1 MEPKYREMS
10 NATSIEE
17 VVRLTHDFL
26 LSWSL
31 QDLDRIPDSCRP
43 GRVKSPEDIELWA
56 DRLSGEAGRT
66 ALFLEDERKLDR
78 LTSHF
83 LIASVRIR
91 QLGGALA

>member
-1 MEPKYREMS
+1 MEPKYQEMS
-10 NATSIEE
+10 KATSIEE

-26 LSWSL
+26 CTWSL
-31 QDLDRIPDSCRP
+31 QDLDRIPDSFRP
-43 GRVKSPEDIELWA
+43 ASVRCPEDIELWA
-56 DRLSGEAGRT
+56 DRLSCEAGKA

-91 QLGGALA
+91 QLGDALA